1 MLLDDG
7 EVGNCTPE
15 IDNCQ
20 REASLIN
27 WGGPYLQGSAV
38 LLKSQRCVRTVRN
51 LEGRRQATEVL
62 KSTVKVGTDTGRS
75 G

>member
-1 MLLDDG
+1 M
-7 EVGNCTPE
+7 
-15 IDNCQ
+15 
-20 REASLIN
+20 IN

-38 LLKSQRCVRTVRN
+38 LLESPRCVRTVRN

-62 KSTVKVGTDTGRS
+62 KRTVEVGTDTGRS